1 LCTPEQ
7 FAFLIFSRALSLCL
21 PDFSLCVCSLAR
33 KRESMRMMSP
43 LPGGSEDV
51 SDAEAEAALDPL
63 AQSYTF
69 NV

>member
-1 LCTPEQ
+1 
-7 FAFLIFSRALSLCL
+7 
-21 PDFSLCVCSLAR
+21 
-33 KRESMRMMSP
+33 MMSP